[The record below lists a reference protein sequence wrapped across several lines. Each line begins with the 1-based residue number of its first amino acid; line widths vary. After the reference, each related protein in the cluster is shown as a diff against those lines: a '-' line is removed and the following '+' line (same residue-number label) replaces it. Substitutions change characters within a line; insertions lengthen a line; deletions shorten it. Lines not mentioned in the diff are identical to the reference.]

1 MGNEAYPPCPPSPS
15 PLVILTL
22 LLSVTKRK
30 GKNLVVLRV
39 NSAKGQAGCEIA
51 SSLPLLTMTK
61 EGGPAMTEDMKEQSA
76 VSSQQSAVSGW
87 RSADSYQ
94 QESKSQN
101 AK

>member
-1 MGNEAYPPCPPSPS
+1 
-15 PLVILTL
+15 
-22 LLSVTKRK
+22 
-30 GKNLVVLRV
+30 
-39 NSAKGQAGCEIA
+39 
-51 SSLPLLTMTK
+51 MTK